1 MAPISLTF
9 SSAAMNKSLF
19 LALTVILTPIASHAG
34 NFFGP
39 ASGRGGSPLP
49 SGTDGIYQA
58 VATGTNLTGLFSW
71 TITGGA
77 QSTDTSNNSWIF
89 FIDGNIMNGST
100 AANMSDGKISGVLD
114 PNAVLAN
121 SAGSSTRNSTS
132 SLAKQLTVIPGNK
145 AGGYFNGKI
154 NLKSPTAAF
163 SGKGQLQGTPER
175 VDQYI
180 VFDPN
185 PDGLAKVS
193 VATGNYTI
201 PASPVG
207 VSKFTFRGTR
217 LLTGSLTTQ
226 TQASN

>member
-1 MAPISLTF
+1 M
-9 SSAAMNKSLF
+9 K
-19 LALTVILTPIASHAG
+19 
-34 NFFGP
+34 
-39 ASGRGGSPLP
+39 
-49 SGTDGIYQA
+49 
-58 VATGTNLTGLFSW
+58 
-71 TITGGA
+71 
-77 QSTDTSNNSWIF
+77 
-89 FIDGNIMNGST
+89 GST
-100 AANMSDGKISGVLD
+100 AANMSDGKISGILD

-121 SAGSSTRNSTS
+121 SAGNSTGNSTS
-132 SLAKQLTVIPGNK
+132 SLATQLTVIPGNK

-180 VFDPN
+180 VFDPI
-185 PDGLAKVS
+185 ASARFAVS
-193 VATGNYTI
+193 TGNYTI
-201 PASPVG
+201 PASTVG